1 MFNHFNDNCNEPRP
15 YLISTSY
22 EHCLQYCRIEPKYKK
37 EDISPNVFAVLAVG
51 APMWFEI
58 DANGV
63 NRNVK
68 CYSQGNGV
76 LTNRD
81 VVEVFHMI
89 QNNCVAW
96 CEI

>member
-1 MFNHFNDNCNEPRP
+1 
-15 YLISTSY
+15 
-22 EHCLQYCRIEPKYKK
+22 
-37 EDISPNVFAVLAVG
+37 
-51 APMWFEI
+51 MWFEI
-58 DANGV
+58 DGNGV